1 MTYIVAF
8 EGIDGTGKG
17 TQMQRAAQRLTDAG
31 RRVDQLSFPMYDSF
45 FGREIGKLLTGSEG
59 VRANAVDGKSMALWF
74 ALDRFEA
81 LRSYRTAADI
91 LLINRYVL
99 SNAVYQSIRDC
110 DAGKPDL
117 LDFVLSLEHEHFGI
131 PRADTHLLFDMD
143 LEQAAGNVRKK
154 GYRDYVGGDGQDIYE
169 SIPDIQRRARLKYL
183 NTRSSVPN
191 VRIVP
196 CMSEGRL
203 DSIEA
208 IGTRVDAVFQE
219 LGCCNGGIGIQKRS
233 IPNWEW
239 TAFYPVEIP
248 LPDDRPSALHTLE
261 PVGHLFGRGRHG
273 QAAAR
278 RFAVLRPD
286 VLPHLIHG
294 RHDLVKRDQAGDAG
308 KRHIGADHRVDGA
321 QARSA

>member
-1 MTYIVAF
+1 MPYIVAF

-17 TQMQRAAQRLTDAG
+17 TQMQHAAQRLTDAG

-81 LRSYRTAADI
+81 LRSYRSAADI

-183 NTRSSVPN
+183 EYASRLPN

-219 LGCCNGGIGIQKRS
+219 LG
-233 IPNWEW
+233 
-239 TAFYPVEIP
+239 
-248 LPDDRPSALHTLE
+248 LL
-261 PVGHLFGRGRHG
+261 
-273 QAAAR
+273 
-278 RFAVLRPD
+278 
-286 VLPHLIHG
+286 
-294 RHDLVKRDQAGDAG
+294 
-308 KRHIGADHRVDGA
+308 
-321 QARSA
+321 

>member
-1 MTYIVAF
+1 M
-8 EGIDGTGKG
+8 
-17 TQMQRAAQRLTDAG
+17 
-31 RRVDQLSFPMYDSF
+31 
-45 FGREIGKLLTGSEG
+45 
-59 VRANAVDGKSMALWF
+59 
-74 ALDRFEA
+74 
-81 LRSYRTAADI
+81 
-91 LLINRYVL
+91 L

-183 NTRSSVPN
+183 EYASRLPN

-219 LGCCNGGIGIQKRS
+219 LG
-233 IPNWEW
+233 
-239 TAFYPVEIP
+239 
-248 LPDDRPSALHTLE
+248 LL
-261 PVGHLFGRGRHG
+261 
-273 QAAAR
+273 
-278 RFAVLRPD
+278 
-286 VLPHLIHG
+286 
-294 RHDLVKRDQAGDAG
+294 
-308 KRHIGADHRVDGA
+308 
-321 QARSA
+321 